1 MKKSVSLISAII
13 ATVFAS
19 PAFADDAAIDVDS
32 MVEEVSP
39 KTYDAITP
47 AIGSFDIGSLN
58 GSRNIDFMA
67 TMTGHATPEYRLKLI
82 TQNFE
87 ADSSAGLAALIV
99 PEEFAFRSNAQDTG
113 VDAALPGRFLS
124 SSTRSDFLSPSGPA
138 NRDKSSLGIRLGF

>member
-1 MKKSVSLISAII
+1 
-13 ATVFAS
+13 
-19 PAFADDAAIDVDS
+19 
-32 MVEEVSP
+32 MVEEVSS

-47 AIGSFDIGSLN
+47 AIGSFDIGSLT

-67 TMTGHATPEYRLKLI
+67 TMGSRAKTEYRLNLPAQK
-82 TQNFE
+82 FE
-87 ADSSAGLAALIV
+87 ADSDAGLAALIV

-113 VDAALPGRFLS
+113 VDAALLGRFLS